1 MVTLPVERAPEQPAP
16 HAGGPQRPT
25 GKKLLA
31 LSLAALGVVYGDIGT
46 SPLYALRACFHGEFA
61 MDPNR
66 ANVLGILSLIVWS
79 LAILVSVKYLG
90 LVLRA
95 DNRGEGGVLSLTS
108 LVRPRGLRSGNHP
121 GVLVLIGLFA
131 AALLYGDGMITPAIS
146 VLSAVEGLSVA
157 TPVFEPFVIPITIL
171 ILIALFALQKTGT
184 AKVGRFFG
192 PVTMLWFLVIAA
204 LGFAHLVRHPSILA
218 ALSPTY
224 AIGFFASN
232 GTHAFLVLGAVVLSV
247 TGCEALYA
255 DMGHF
260 GVRPIRVA
268 WFALVFPALL
278 LNYFGQG
285 ALLLDHPELAEQ
297 SFYALAPG
305 WMILPLVVL
314 ATAATI
320 IASQAMIS
328 GAFSLTRQAIQLGY
342 APRLKIVHTSSE
354 EIGQVYVPEMNWF
367 LMVATVAVVLGF
379 RSSDALVAAY
389 GVAVTA
395 TMVVSTTLFGFLA
408 RERWRWPLYLV
419 VPPIALFL
427 ALELSFFGASVL
439 KIAHGAWFPLV
450 VAAVIFALM
459 TTWKRGRNRLR
470 HQLNQRA
477 IPLEEF
483 MQLLSK
489 QDIPRVDG
497 TAVFLNSEPDAV
509 PPSLLH
515 NLKHNRVLHQKVT
528 LLTALT
534 EEIPRVE
541 HERRIEVLDLGQG
554 FTRIVARYGF
564 MENPSVP
571 QILDAASA
579 RGLDLPLREVS
590 FFLSRERILPRR
602 RAGFLTR
609 GRNQLFAFM
618 SRNALGATA
627 YFDIPPD
634 RVVEI
639 GTQVEI

>member
-1 MVTLPVERAPEQPAP
+1 MVTSPVEVAHGQPSPA
-16 HAGGPQRPT
+16 AAGPQGPT
-25 GKKLLA
+25 GRKLLA
-31 LSLAALGVVYGDIGT
+31 LSLGALGVVYGDIGT
-46 SPLYALRACFHGEFA
+46 SPLYALRACFHGGFA
-61 MDPNR
+61 MEPSR
-66 ANVLGILSLIVWS
+66 ANVLGVLSLIFWS
-79 LAILVSVKYLG
+79 LAILVSFKYLG

-95 DNRGEGGVLSLTS
+95 DNRGEGGVLALTS
-108 LVRPRGLRSGNHP
+108 LVRPKGLRTGSRQGI
-121 GVLVLIGLFA
+121 LVLAGLFA

-146 VLSAVEGLSVA
+146 VLSAVEGLNVA
-157 TPVFEPFVIPITIL
+157 TPVFTPFVIPITIV
-171 ILIALFALQKTGT
+171 ILIALFSVQRKGT
-184 AKVGRFFG
+184 RGVGIWFG
-192 PVTMLWFLVIAA
+192 PVTALWFLVIGL
-204 LGFAHLVRHPSILA
+204 LGVAQLVRQPSVLA
-218 ALSPTY
+218 ALMPWHAVSFL
-224 AIGFFASN
+224 AQGGGAGFF
-232 GTHAFLVLGAVVLSV
+232 VLGAVILSV
-247 TGCEALYA
+247 TGAEALYA

-268 WFALVFPALL
+268 WFGLVLPALL

-285 ALLLDHPELAEQ
+285 ALLLDHPELADQ
-297 SFYALAPG
+297 PFYALAPG
-305 WMILPLVVL
+305 WMLLPLVVL

-354 EIGQVYVPEMNWF
+354 EIGQVYVPEVNRF
-367 LMVATVAVVLGF
+367 LMFATVAVVLGF

-395 TMVVSTTLFGFLA
+395 TMVISTWLFAHLA

-419 VPPIALFL
+419 IPPIALFL
-427 ALELSFFGASVL
+427 ALELSFFGASLL

-450 VAAVIFALM
+450 VAAGIFALM
-459 TTWKRGRNRLR
+459 TTWKRGRNGLR
-470 HQLNQRA
+470 QQLNQRA
-477 IPLEEF
+477 IPLQEF
-483 MQLLSK
+483 MQLLAK

-497 TAVFLNSEPDAV
+497 TAVFLNSEADAV

-515 NLKHNRVLHQKVT
+515 NLKHNRVLHEKVT

-534 EEIPRVE
+534 EEVPRVE
-541 HERRIEVLDLGQG
+541 PERRIEVLDLGQG
-554 FTRIVARYGF
+554 FTRLVARYGF

-571 QILDAASA
+571 QILAAASA
-579 RGLDLPLREVS
+579 RGLDLPVRDVS

-602 RAGFLTR
+602 RASFLAR
-609 GRNQLFAFM
+609 WRNQLFAFM

-639 GTQVEI
+639 GAQVEI

>member
-1 MVTLPVERAPEQPAP
+1 MVTSPVEAAHGQAPPKA
-16 HAGGPQRPT
+16 GPQGPT
-25 GKKLLA
+25 GRKLLA
-31 LSLAALGVVYGDIGT
+31 LSLAALGIVYGDIGT

-61 MDPNR
+61 MQPTR
-66 ANVLGILSLIVWS
+66 ANVLGVLSLIFWS
-79 LAILVSVKYLG
+79 LAILVSFKYLG

-95 DNRGEGGVLSLTS
+95 DNRGEGGVLALTS
-108 LVRPRGLRSGNHP
+108 LVRPKGLRSGSKP
-121 GVLVLIGLFA
+121 GILVLAGLFA

-146 VLSAVEGLSVA
+146 VLSAVEGLNVV
-157 TPVFEPFVIPITIL
+157 TPVFIPFVIPITIV
-171 ILIALFALQKTGT
+171 ILIALFAVQRTGT
-184 AKVGRFFG
+184 RGVGNYFG
-192 PVTMLWFLVIAA
+192 PVTAVWFVVISL
-204 LGFAHLVRHPSILA
+204 LGAVQMVRHPSVLA
-218 ALSPTY
+218 ALLPW
-224 AIGFFASN
+224 
-232 GTHAFLVLGAVVLSV
+232 HAVNFLAQGGGAGFLVLGAVILSV
-247 TGCEALYA
+247 TGAEALYA

-260 GVRPIRVA
+260 GLRPIRLA
-268 WFALVFPALL
+268 WFVLVLPALL

-297 SFYALAPG
+297 PFYALAPG
-305 WMILPLVVL
+305 WMLFPLVVL

-354 EIGQVYVPEMNWF
+354 EIGQVYVPEVNRF
-367 LMVATVAVVLGF
+367 LMFATVAVVLGF

-395 TMVVSTTLFGFLA
+395 TMVISTLLFAFLA
-408 RERWRWPLYLV
+408 RERWRWPLYAV
-419 VPPIALFL
+419 IPPIALFL
-427 ALELSFFGASVL
+427 ALELSFFGASLL

-450 VAAVIFALM
+450 VATGIFWLM
-459 TTWKRGRNRLR
+459 TTWKRGRSGLR
-470 HQLNQRA
+470 QQLNQRA
-477 IPLEEF
+477 IPLQEF
-483 MQLLSK
+483 MQLLAK

-497 TAVFLNSEPDAV
+497 TAVFLNSEADAV

-515 NLKHNRVLHQKVT
+515 NLKHNRVLHEKVT

-534 EEIPRVE
+534 EEVPRVE
-541 HERRIEVLDLGQG
+541 PERRIEVLDLGQG
-554 FTRIVARYGF
+554 FTRLVARYGF

-571 QILDAASA
+571 QILAAASA
-579 RGLDLPLREVS
+579 RGLDLPVRDVS
-590 FFLSRERILPRR
+590 FFLSRERIIPRR
-602 RAGFLTR
+602 RASFLAR
-609 GRNQLFAFM
+609 WRNQLFAFM

-639 GTQVEI
+639 GAQVEI

>member
-1 MVTLPVERAPEQPAP
+1 MVTSPVEAAHEQAPAT
-16 HAGGPQRPT
+16 AGPRGPT
-25 GKKLLA
+25 GRKLLA

-61 MDPNR
+61 MQPSR
-66 ANVLGILSLIVWS
+66 ANVLGVLSLIFWS
-79 LAILVSVKYLG
+79 LAILVSFKYLG

-95 DNRGEGGVLSLTS
+95 DNRGEGGVLALTS
-108 LVRPRGLRSGNHP
+108 LVRPKGLRSGSRP
-121 GVLVLIGLFA
+121 GILVLAGLFA

-146 VLSAVEGLSVA
+146 VLSAVEGLNVV
-157 TPVFEPFVIPITIL
+157 TPVFIPFVIPITIV
-171 ILIALFALQKTGT
+171 ILIALFAVQRTGT
-184 AKVGRFFG
+184 RGVGNYFG
-192 PVTMLWFLVIAA
+192 PVTALWFVVIGLLGAA
-204 LGFAHLVRHPSILA
+204 QMVHHPSVLA
-218 ALSPTY
+218 ALLPW
-224 AIGFFASN
+224 
-232 GTHAFLVLGAVVLSV
+232 HAVSFLAQGGGSGFLVLGAVILSV
-247 TGCEALYA
+247 TGAEALYA

-260 GVRPIRVA
+260 GVRPIRLA
-268 WFALVFPALL
+268 WFVLVFPALL

-285 ALLLDHPELAEQ
+285 ALLLDHPELADQ
-297 SFYALAPG
+297 PFYALAPE
-305 WMILPLVVL
+305 WMLFPLVVL

-354 EIGQVYVPEMNWF
+354 EIGQVYVPEVNRF
-367 LMVATVAVVLGF
+367 LMFATVAVVLGF

-395 TMVVSTTLFGFLA
+395 TMVISTLLFAFLV
-408 RERWRWPLYLV
+408 RERWRWPLYGMI
-419 VPPIALFL
+419 PPVALFL
-427 ALELSFFGASVL
+427 ALELSFFGASLL

-450 VAAVIFALM
+450 VATAIFALM
-459 TTWKRGRNRLR
+459 TTWKRGRNGLR

-477 IPLEEF
+477 IPLQEF

-497 TAVFLNSEPDAV
+497 TAVFLNSEADAV

-515 NLKHNRVLHQKVT
+515 NLKHNRVLHEKVT

-534 EEIPRVE
+534 EEVPRVE
-541 HERRIEVLDLGQG
+541 PERRIEILDLGQG
-554 FTRIVARYGF
+554 FTRLVARYGF

-571 QILDAASA
+571 QILAAASA
-579 RGLDLPLREVS
+579 RGLDLPVRDVS
-590 FFLSRERILPRR
+590 FFLSRERLLPRR
-602 RAGFLTR
+602 RASFIAR
-609 GRNQLFAFM
+609 WRNQLFAYM

-639 GTQVEI
+639 GAQVEI